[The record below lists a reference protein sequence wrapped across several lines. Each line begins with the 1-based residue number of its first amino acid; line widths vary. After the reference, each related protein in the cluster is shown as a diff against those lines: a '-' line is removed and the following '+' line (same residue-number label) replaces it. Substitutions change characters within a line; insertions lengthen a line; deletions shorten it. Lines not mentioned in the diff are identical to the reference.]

1 MNLGSA
7 SRKTDLSKYI
17 RANRADSRWN
27 GEMPFSE
34 TLKIDVGGSGA
45 LSHYRMLLTI
55 PISPTREPFTQQDA
69 KSPSIHSATALRVYP
84 HCSPIPPPMPTSPH
98 PTSIPILPHPT
109 PPPVRYSPARFPPG
123 DWRRNFARERQLGRW
138 VPGVNGPVVF
148 VRTVWLLLKELWGH
162 HEPFTYLLPKQ
173 WTWCHIHKP
182 HLWFWGWIGCHW

>member
-1 MNLGSA
+1 MSTTGKAQSAPREIKGGFEAEHMILMNLGSA
-7 SRKTDLSKYI
+7 SQKTDLSKYI

-55 PISPTREPFTQQDA
+55 PISPTREPFPQQDA

-109 PPPVRYSPARFPPG
+109 PPHPLLGTALPG
-123 DWRRNFARERQLGRW
+123 F
-138 VPGVNGPVVF
+138 
-148 VRTVWLLLKELWGH
+148 LLE
-162 HEPFTYLLPKQ
+162 
-173 WTWCHIHKP
+173 
-182 HLWFWGWIGCHW
+182 IGEGILQGKDSLVGEYQVLTAP